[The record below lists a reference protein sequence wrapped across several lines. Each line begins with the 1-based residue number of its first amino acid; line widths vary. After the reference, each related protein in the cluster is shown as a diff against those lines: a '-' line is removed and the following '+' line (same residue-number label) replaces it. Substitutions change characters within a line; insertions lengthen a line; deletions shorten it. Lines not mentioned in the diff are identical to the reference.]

1 MPHII
6 SKLQKSR
13 ISGILPPSLKEEHE
27 EVKFVLPGSPL
38 PSDESLETEL
48 LPPPPSPTSGMRKL
62 SFQIIEDIEKVA
74 INSETSRNEGSF
86 DDEKNSCDDDVRS
99 QLINLKH
106 DVKAAT
112 KDNPSTTGGKNVKS
126 NIQPS
131 TCERYYI
138 VL

>member
-1 MPHII
+1 ME
-6 SKLQKSR
+6 
-13 ISGILPPSLKEEHE
+13 EEHE

-62 SFQIIEDIEKVA
+62 SFQILKDTEKVA
-74 INSETSRNEGSF
+74 INSETYRSKGGFN
-86 DDEKNSCDDDVRS
+86 DEKNSCDDDDRT

-112 KDNPSTTGGKNVKS
+112 KDNPSCTGGKNVKS
-126 NIQPS
+126 NVKPS

>member
-1 MPHII
+1 
-6 SKLQKSR
+6 
-13 ISGILPPSLKEEHE
+13 
-27 EVKFVLPGSPL
+27 
-38 PSDESLETEL
+38 
-48 LPPPPSPTSGMRKL
+48 MRKL
-62 SFQIIEDIEKVA
+62 SFQILEDTERVA
-74 INSETSRNEGSF
+74 INSETYINEGSLS
-86 DDEKNSCDDDVRS
+86 DEKNSCDDDRS

>member
-48 LPPPPSPTSGMRKL
+48 LPPPPSPTMGMRKL
-62 SFQIIEDIEKVA
+62 SFQIVDDKEE
-74 INSETSRNEGSF
+74 INRDTESSGNDGSF
-86 DDEKNSCDDDVRS
+86 NDEKNSWSFDNS
-99 QLINLKH
+99 AQLMNQTH
-106 DVKAAT
+106 DVKAATIT
-112 KDNPSTTGGKNVKS
+112 KDNPSTTGGENIKS
-126 NIQPS
+126 NIQSS
-131 TCERYYI
+131 TCER
-138 VL
+138 

>member
-1 MPHII
+1 ME
-6 SKLQKSR
+6 
-13 ISGILPPSLKEEHE
+13 EEHE

-62 SFQIIEDIEKVA
+62 SFQILEDTERVA
-74 INSETSRNEGSF
+74 INSETYINEGSLN
-86 DDEKNSCDDDVRS
+86 DEKNSCDDDDRS

-126 NIQPS
+126 NIQQS

>member
-1 MPHII
+1 
-6 SKLQKSR
+6 
-13 ISGILPPSLKEEHE
+13 
-27 EVKFVLPGSPL
+27 
-38 PSDESLETEL
+38 
-48 LPPPPSPTSGMRKL
+48 MRKL

-86 DDEKNSCDDDVRS
+86 DDEKNSCDDDDRS

-126 NIQPS
+126 NIEQS